1 MLETAQKNA
10 GRPYPDALVNRFV
23 LDISKLKD
31 GDVIVEHGYS
41 TYSPTI
47 EKVTKCYYTHAMI
60 YLEGTI
66 IEATSDGGVFSR
78 VPNRIAV
85 PLEKDLVVLRLKNS
99 LDPYI
104 MNLIT
109 SRAREL
115 IGSSYSITEAASTQ
129 IYKNTPAKK
138 VNIKIKPK
146 RSQFCSRLVAQCY
159 SYGGVN
165 IVDNI
170 DYCTPKDIFNSIY
183 LQPVHNAIK
192 EGSSEEI
199 YHANIGELHPKHLK
213 SCVAWVKT
221 AKKILAKHDVKVQ
234 TINEIIHAV
243 VKLNNTKVDKAVF
256 KAINDSG
263 YLQDY
268 VDDRIQNEYRYNIV
282 MFLDFYKKQQI
293 SIEMEIEKE
302 FGIYKTR
309 KSNFQTYKDMY
320 EEHPARIIKCHL
332 DLEKKLLKSI
342 HERLTIILTVCQMLA
357 LTPKNIAKA
366 KEIFIDIKFL
376 LE

>member
-1 MLETAQKNA
+1 MLETAKNNA
-10 GRPYPDALVNRFV
+10 GRTYADALVNRFV
-23 LDISKLKD
+23 LDMSKLKD

-41 TYSPTI
+41 TYSPII
-47 EKVTKCYYTHAMI
+47 EEVTKCYYTHAMI

-85 PLEKDLVVLRLKNS
+85 PFKKDLVVLRLKDS
-99 LDPYI
+99 LEPYI
-104 MNLIT
+104 MNRIT

-138 VNIKIKPK
+138 INIKTKLK

-165 IVDNI
+165 IVGNI
-170 DYCTPKDIFNSIY
+170 DYCTPKDIFNSAY
-183 LQPVHNAIK
+183 LQPVHNVIK
-192 EGSSEEI
+192 EGSPEEI
-199 YHANIGELHPKHLK
+199 YHANTGELHPKHLK
-213 SCVAWVKT
+213 SCVTWVKA
-221 AKKILAKHDVKVQ
+221 AKKILAKHDIEVQ
-234 TINEIIHAV
+234 TINEIILAV

-256 KAINDSG
+256 KAIDDSG

-268 VDDRIQNEYRYNIV
+268 VDDRIQNEYRYNTL
-282 MFLDFYKKQQI
+282 MFLDFYTKQRI

-309 KSNFQTYKDMY
+309 EINFKSFKDMY
-320 EEHPARIIKCHL
+320 EKHPLRVIKCHL
-332 DLEKKLLKSI
+332 DLERNLLESI
-342 HERLTIILTVCQMLA
+342 QERLTIVLTVCQVLA
-357 LTPKNIAKA
+357 LNPKNIVKA
-366 KEIFIDIKFL
+366 KEILIDIKFL
-376 LE
+376 LV

>member
-1 MLETAQKNA
+1 MLETAQNNA
-10 GRPYPDALVNRFV
+10 GRPYADALVNRFV
-23 LDISKLKD
+23 LDMSKLKD

-41 TYSPTI
+41 TYSPII
-47 EKVTKCYYTHAMI
+47 EEVTKCYYTHAMI

-85 PLEKDLVVLRLKNS
+85 PFKKDLVVLRLKDS
-99 LDPYI
+99 LNPYI

-129 IYKNTPAKK
+129 IYKNTPTK
-138 VNIKIKPK
+138 KIKPK

-170 DYCTPKDIFNSIY
+170 DYCTPKDIFNSVY

-192 EGSSEEI
+192 AGSPDEI
-199 YHANIGELHPKHLK
+199 YHANTGELHPKHLK
-213 SCVAWVKT
+213 SCIAWVKT
-221 AKKILAKHDVKVQ
+221 AKKLLAKHDIEVQ
-234 TINEIIHAV
+234 TINEIILAV

-268 VDDRIQNEYRYNIV
+268 VDDRIQNEYRYNTV
-282 MFLDFYKKQQI
+282 MFLDLYTKQRI

-309 KSNFQTYKDMY
+309 KSNFQSYKDMY
-320 EEHPARIIKCHL
+320 GKYPRRIIKCHL
-332 DLEKKLLKSI
+332 DLEKNLLESI
-342 HERLTIILTVCQMLA
+342 QERLTIILTVCQILA
-357 LTPKNIAKA
+357 LNSKNIAKA
-366 KEIFIDIKFL
+366 KEILIDIKFL
-376 LE
+376 LA